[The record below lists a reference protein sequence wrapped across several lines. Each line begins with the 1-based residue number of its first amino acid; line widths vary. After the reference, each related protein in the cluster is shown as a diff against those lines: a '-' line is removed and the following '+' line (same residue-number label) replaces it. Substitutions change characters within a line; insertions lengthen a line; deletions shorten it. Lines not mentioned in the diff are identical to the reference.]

1 MRPTGAASGPESEGP
16 GLGARFT
23 FTIPVVEEAATR
35 SAARS
40 RRAPLT
46 ARAPAAAA
54 KVTAS
59 CKPLPS
65 AKGDGEGAAEGVSRR
80 GGVDGFDGKG
90 RDEPLLIAASVVGSQ
105 LGHLDHRGRCPPFEK
120 QAGGSSGCPQVVD
133 GDADQ
138 ILRFRLVRRDDI
150 ERPEGVRRDAGSRG
164 RVEDDADVAVP
175 GGQIFRGRDPAP
187 QGLAFKACSTSGRAL
202 RSVSHSSTAGY
213 SSAIRVS
220 LRQSS
225 PQLTMTSSTTVAAA
239 LEVFPQPENGREP
252 GEDGEIGGG
261 GRPGW
266 RGRGR

>member
-46 ARAPAAAA
+46 ARAPAA
-54 KVTAS
+54 
-59 CKPLPS
+59 
-65 AKGDGEGAAEGVSRR
+65 
-80 GGVDGFDGKG
+80 
-90 RDEPLLIAASVVGSQ
+90 
-105 LGHLDHRGRCPPFEK
+105 GRCPPFEK
-120 QAGGSSGCPQVVD
+120 QAGGSSGCPQVLD

-175 GGQIFRGRDPAP
+175 GGQSPGVNPAGR
-187 QGLAFKACSTSGRAL
+187 CT
-202 RSVSHSSTAGY
+202 
-213 SSAIRVS
+213 
-220 LRQSS
+220 
-225 PQLTMTSSTTVAAA
+225 
-239 LEVFPQPENGREP
+239 
-252 GEDGEIGGG
+252 
-261 GRPGW
+261 
-266 RGRGR
+266 